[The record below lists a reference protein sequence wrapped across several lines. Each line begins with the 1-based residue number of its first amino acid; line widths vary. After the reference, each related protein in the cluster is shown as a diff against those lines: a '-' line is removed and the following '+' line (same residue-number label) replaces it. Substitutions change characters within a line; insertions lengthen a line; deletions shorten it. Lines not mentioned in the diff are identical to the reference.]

1 MCFMI
6 KKITSWSNYPSI
18 HYIKLYYNVF
28 KFRDLAVLPEQ
39 YIINKRFFFS
49 NLKFKSAIYTKKTL
63 RVRFHSSSFSVNQPT
78 QSYKYKVPENQCRF
92 VRVFFCFRCS
102 PTYWLTASSLIGG
115 WLRTPSEK
123 LCVNTLRYV
132 IFGDL
137 ETGSSTLAT
146 VSDNIILVQV
156 SFTIFRGWEIHL
168 IGLKLQQNWSFRI

>member
-1 MCFMI
+1 M
-6 KKITSWSNYPSI
+6 
-18 HYIKLYYNVF
+18 KLYCKVF
-28 KFRDLAVLPEQ
+28 KFIDLAVLPEQ
-39 YIINKRFFFS
+39 YIINKSYFFPIL
-49 NLKFKSAIYTKKTL
+49 NLNQQYIQKKTL
-63 RVRFHSSSFSVNQPT
+63 RVRFHSCSFSVNQPT
-78 QSYKYKVPENQCRF
+78 KSYKNKVPENQCRF

-137 ETGSSTLAT
+137 ETGSSTVAT
-146 VSDNIILVQV
+146 VSNNILWVQV